1 MTATSA
7 ALDPSLQVD
16 AAELLPEVIAAS
28 AHFTQPLAE
37 GGFGP
42 RLHLVAA
49 DARRFVRAGG
59 EPYDVIVSDN
69 FHPARSGSG
78 SLYTVQHFQA
88 VRGRLSAQGIFCQW
102 LPLHQLDLATLRS
115 IVRSFQAAFPGGGA
129 LLATHSLETP
139 VLGLLARADGS
150 RLDLRQLRD
159 RLARNTLPQR
169 LADYGIADA
178 TALLGGF
185 VAGPAALARF
195 AGAAALNTD
204 DHPVVAYAAPRITY
218 APDSLPRDRLLT
230 LLGQLSLAPD
240 ELLVP
245 GSDPADAGRLA
256 AYWQARDQFIAAGRS
271 VRPSA
276 DVRAMLAQVQAPL
289 LGVLRTSPD
298 FRPAYDPL
306 LRMAQALARQDRADA
321 RSLLQALARLQPARP
336 EAAQALQQLGGP

>member
-1 MTATSA
+1 M
-7 ALDPSLQVD
+7 QVD

-28 AHFTQPLAE
+28 AHFTAPLTD
-37 GGFGP
+37 GGAGP
-42 RLHLVAA
+42 RLHPVAA

-59 EPYDVIVSDN
+59 QPYDLIVSDN

-78 SLYTVQHFQA
+78 ALYTVEHFQA
-88 VRGRLSAQGIFCQW
+88 VRGRLGAQGLFCQW

-115 IVRSFQAAFPGGGA
+115 IVRSFQVAFPGGWA
-129 LLATHSLETP
+129 LLASHSLDTP
-139 VLGLLARADGS
+139 VLGLLARADDS
-150 RLDLRQLRD
+150 RMDLPPLRQ
-159 RLARNTLPQR
+159 RLAHNTLPQR
-169 LADYGIADA
+169 LADYGIADEV
-178 TALLGGF
+178 ALLGGF

-218 APDSLPRDRLLT
+218 APDSLPRDHLLA

-240 ELLVP
+240 ELLLP
-245 GSDPADAGRLA
+245 ASDAAQAGRLA
-256 AYWQARDQFIAAGRS
+256 AYWQARNQFIAAGRQ
-271 VRPSA
+271 VRPST

-306 LRMAQALARQDRADA
+306 LRMAQALARQDPAGA
-321 RSLLQALARLQPARP
+321 RSLLQTRARLQPARP
-336 EAAQALQQLGGP
+336 EAAQALLQIAVP